1 MIWWEKT
8 VPFMVVGSTESKLS
22 LFKIPAV
29 GASDS
34 KHTKKNSS
42 TGMASFSFKDK
53 RDGRLGKD

>member
-34 KHTKKNSS
+34 KHTKKNS
-42 TGMASFSFKDK
+42 
-53 RDGRLGKD
+53 